1 MIVVIFLW
9 FFVDTGGMFGSQV
22 PIEPSNSGSCSEP
35 VQVHLGSQQE
45 MDAQCGIGNSIRNWS
60 DITEAFSMQAMYMNF
75 SSSVVYL
82 HIKCFQ

>member
-45 MDAQCGIGNSIRNWS
+45 MDAQCGIGNSIRN
-60 DITEAFSMQAMYMNF
+60 
-75 SSSVVYL
+75 
-82 HIKCFQ
+82 